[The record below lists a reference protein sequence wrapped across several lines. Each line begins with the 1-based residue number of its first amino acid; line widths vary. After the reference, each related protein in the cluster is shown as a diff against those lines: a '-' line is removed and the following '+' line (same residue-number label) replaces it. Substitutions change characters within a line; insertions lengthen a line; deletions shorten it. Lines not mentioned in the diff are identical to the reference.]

1 MSSLRYLEETIH
13 FSTVGAFAT
22 MAFEE
27 WNDVPI
33 QIISYYYQ
41 LSVKKN
47 IFKKNI
53 RNGDFGLKFVRDPV
67 AG

>member
-13 FSTVGAFAT
+13 FSAVGAFAT

-33 QIISYYYQ
+33 QIDVIC
-41 LSVKKN
+41 KK
-47 IFKKNI
+47 KKY
-53 RNGDFGLKFVRDPV
+53 LKKILGTVILV
-67 AG
+67 